1 MTRLTTAEFTAF
13 ATAQQPP
20 DEADRVAWEAVRA
33 PSGRLQLDVA
43 NPRTVAV
50 HRAWLTPDAV
60 ALLLALNDDRRDDRH
75 DLLTV
80 PPDALPGLLAR
91 TVHLGPRKDPARGRR
106 AVPPGA
112 ADDLVHADAH
122 RRAAVFEA
130 AGATERHF
138 AWRLQTVWPDDE
150 TSGGLTGRGL
160 AVLDGPDGMF
170 SVEEDDTGGHGEVLV
185 PTNATQVWRALTSLL
200 TVVGAPA

>member
-13 ATAQQPP
+13 ATAQQPS
-20 DEADRVAWEAVRA
+20 DEADRAAWEAVRA
-33 PSGRLQLDVA
+33 PTSRLQLDVS

-50 HRAWLTPDAV
+50 HRAWLTPVAV
-60 ALLLALNDDRRDDRH
+60 ALLLAVRDDLH

-91 TVHLGPRKDPARGRR
+91 TVHLGPRKDPSRGRR

-138 AWRLQTVWPDDE
+138 AWRLQTVWPEDDS
-150 TSGGLTGRGL
+150 SGGLTGRGM

-185 PTNATQVWRALTSLL
+185 PTTATQVWRALTSLL
-200 TVVGAPA
+200 PVVGAPA

>member
-1 MTRLTTAEFTAF
+1 MTRLTLAEFSTF
-13 ATAQQPP
+13 AAAPEPP
-20 DEADRVAWEAVRA
+20 DETARPAWEAVRA
-33 PSGRLQLDVA
+33 PGGRLQLDVS
-43 NPRTVAV
+43 NRDGVAV

-60 ALLLALNDDRRDDRH
+60 ALLLAVREDLH

-91 TVHLGPRKDPARGRR
+91 TVRIGPRKDPARGRR

-112 ADDLVHADAH
+112 ADDLVHTDPH
-122 RRAAVFEA
+122 RRAAAFEA
-130 AGATERHF
+130 AGAGDRHF
-138 AWRLQTVWPDDE
+138 AWRLQTVWPDDA
-150 TSGGLTGRGL
+150 TPDGLSGRGL

-185 PTNATQVWRALTSLL
+185 PTTASQVWRAFTSLL
-200 TVVGAPA
+200 PVVGAPA